1 MSAALLIDG
10 YKADHRRQ
18 YPEGTERVYS
28 NFTARSGH
36 HSNIPDSKGIVFFGL
51 QYALKWLHEKYEN
64 EFFSRPKELTCRH
77 YGQEMDLY
85 LGTGA
90 IPIEHIGA
98 LHDLGYLPIKV
109 KGLKEGSF
117 VNYQVPCLTI
127 TNTLPEFFWIVNYL
141 ETVLSS
147 LLWMPCTSATT
158 ALAYRR
164 IGKKYSD
171 LTGAPD
177 WFLDYQFHDFS
188 FRGMAHPEVAIASGM
203 AHLAVFKG
211 TDTVP
216 AIGAARKYYDAHLN
230 IGGSVSATEHSV
242 MCMGGEENELETFRR
257 IITKLYPSGI
267 VSIVSDS
274 WDYWK
279 VITEYALILKPE
291 IVARDSKVIFRPD
304 SGCPF
309 KIICGN
315 AEAEPGTPEY
325 KGTVQ
330 CLWEIF
336 GGSETENGFKQLEK
350 VGVIYGDSITLEL
363 AERILEN
370 LHSKG
375 FASSNV
381 VFGVGS
387 FSYCYV
393 TRDSHGFAMKA
404 TWGIVNGEAREL
416 FKNPK
421 TGSSKKSHKGLLRV
435 ENGTA
440 FDQQTEEQEKLGG
453 LKEVYVDGEFVSTIT
468 FDEIR
473 ANVRAII

>member
-18 YPEGTERVYS
+18 YPEGTTRVYS

-36 HSNIPDSKGIVFFGL
+36 HSNVPDSKGIVFFGL
-51 QYALKWLHEKYEN
+51 QYALKWLHEKYDN
-64 EFFSRPKELTCRH
+64 DFFNQPKGIVCS
-77 YGQEMDLY
+77 YYAQEMDAY
-85 LGTGA
+85 LGKGA
-90 IPIEHIGA
+90 IPIEHIEA

-109 KGLKEGSF
+109 KGLLEGSF
-117 VNYQVPCLTI
+117 VNYQAPCLTI

-158 ALAYRR
+158 ALAYRK

-171 LTGAPD
+171 LTGAPE

-216 AIGAARKYYDAHLN
+216 AIGAARRYYDADQS
-230 IGGSVSATEHSV
+230 IGGSVPASEHSV
-242 MCMGGEENELETFRR
+242 MCMGGNEEEIETFRR
-257 IITKLYPSGI
+257 FITQLYPSGI
-267 VSIVSDS
+267 VSIVSDT
-274 WDYWK
+274 WDYWT
-279 VITEYALILKPE
+279 VLTEYAVKLKPE
-291 IVARDSKVIFRPD
+291 IMAREGKLVFRPD
-304 SGCPF
+304 SGDPF
-309 KIICGN
+309 KIICGDS
-315 AEAEPGTPEY
+315 EAEPETPEH
-325 KGTVQ
+325 KGSVQ
-330 CLWEIF
+330 VLWEIF
-336 GGSETENGFKQLEK
+336 GGSETSKGFKQLEK
-350 VGVIYGDSITLEL
+350 VGLIYGDSITIEL
-363 AERILEN
+363 AERILAD
-370 LHSKG
+370 LYAKG

-393 TRDSHGFAMKA
+393 TRDTHGFAMKA
-404 TWGIVNGEAREL
+404 TWGIVNKEEREL

-435 ENGTA
+435 EGGIA
-440 FDQQTEEQEKLGG
+440 YDQQTKDQEKSGELL
-453 LKEVYVDGEFVSTIT
+453 LKYQDGWFYNSLD
-468 FDEIR
+468 FDQVR
-473 ANVRAII
+473 ANVLAIV